1 MTEKE
6 EPGQLV
12 GFEKMAQRI
21 LESFEKRME
30 QFILQAVKKSQG
42 TVYNLE
48 GANLRNCAFNGSI
61 TNNGSENYN
70 HELKEER
77 TCTTNTHKEAIM
89 NYVDRLKPIVKA
101 EYQSRY
107 EELWDELLEL
117 HEVKLQVYDKGKQQ
131 DTTFNRNL
139 VAQIIHMMK
148 DKLYLSSVNA
158 AQMAEHLEPGK
169 GVAHSVRQKLGE
181 DPKAPIRRSVN
192 EFLIENL

>member
-61 TNNGSENYN
+61 TNNGIEKYY
-70 HELKEER
+70 EER
-77 TCTTNTHKEAIM
+77 DSTKTPTYSNEQITSAIIAIK
-89 NYVDRLKPIVKA
+89 RT
-101 EYQSRY
+101 
-107 EELWDELLEL
+107 
-117 HEVKLQVYDKGKQQ
+117 DK
-131 DTTFNRNL
+131 
-139 VAQIIHMMK
+139 V
-148 DKLYLSSVNA
+148 
-158 AQMAEHLEPGK
+158 
-169 GVAHSVRQKLGE
+169 
-181 DPKAPIRRSVN
+181 
-192 EFLIENL
+192 